1 MKKLLF
7 ILLALACLA
16 WSDNYGDRGTYGSTS
31 YGSTAYGEK
40 GYGTSGYGGAENP
53 KPKAKSSKATP
64 SSSSSTS
71 TFGSLLSKFAPASQT
86 ASSGNSCSSKK
97 DGAKKAKK
105 SGKAA
110 PSSSSSSM
118 TLGSF
123 LGNLVPTANSASS
136 ASGTP
141 AAKPAEK
148 ESGPLKPYKFRLV
161 FDLDGLFYDAD
172 RISFNGLGVGAN
184 VQAFMRS
191 GQGKFFVEYGLGLG
205 LSSWTYEDSY
215 YDDVWEWW
223 VYNIDA
229 QVQGGLQL
237 GHAILRLGA
246 YVGYLKDNDVCYGR
260 YDDKLLVNN
269 YHYGVAFGASY
280 YFSRVELG
288 VVLRDDLSEINYE
301 IGNESFG
308 KTGFISGGFS
318 VGLVF

>member
-1 MKKLLF
+1 MKNILF
-7 ILLALACLA
+7 VLLALACLA

-64 SSSSSTS
+64 YSSSSTS

-86 ASSGNSCSSKK
+86 ASSASRS
-97 DGAKKAKK
+97 
-105 SGKAA
+105 
-110 PSSSSSSM
+110 P
-118 TLGSF
+118 
-123 LGNLVPTANSASS
+123 SASS
-136 ASGTP
+136 APSARGASTASDAP
-141 AAKPAEK
+141 AAKPEAK
-148 ESGPLKPYKFRLV
+148 ESGDLKPYKFRLV

-172 RISFNGLGVGAN
+172 RIRFNGLGVGAN

-215 YDDVWEWW
+215 YGDIWEWW
-223 VYNIDA
+223 VDNIDA

-246 YVGYLKDNDVCYGR
+246 YVGYLGDNDARYGR
-260 YDDKLLVNN
+260 YDDNVLVNN

-301 IGNESFG
+301 IGRDSFG

>member
-1 MKKLLF
+1 MKNILF
-7 ILLALACLA
+7 VLLALACLA

-64 SSSSSTS
+64 SSSSSSSTS
-71 TFGSLLSKFAPASQT
+71 TFGSLLSKFAPASQA
-86 ASSGNSCSSKK
+86 ASSASRS
-97 DGAKKAKK
+97 
-105 SGKAA
+105 
-110 PSSSSSSM
+110 P
-118 TLGSF
+118 
-123 LGNLVPTANSASS
+123 SASS
-136 ASGTP
+136 APSARGASTASDAP
-141 AAKPAEK
+141 AAKPEAK
-148 ESGPLKPYKFRLV
+148 ESGDLKPYKFRLV

-172 RISFNGLGVGAN
+172 RIRFNGLGVGAN

-205 LSSWTYEDSY
+205 LSSWTYVDSY
-215 YDDVWEWW
+215 YDDIWEWW

-246 YVGYLKDNDVCYGR
+246 YVGYLKDNDARYGR
-260 YDDKLLVNN
+260 YDDNVLVNN

-301 IGNESFG
+301 IGRDSFG

>member
-1 MKKLLF
+1 MKNILF
-7 ILLALACLA
+7 VLLALACLA

-86 ASSGNSCSSKK
+86 ASSASRS
-97 DGAKKAKK
+97 
-105 SGKAA
+105 
-110 PSSSSSSM
+110 P
-118 TLGSF
+118 
-123 LGNLVPTANSASS
+123 SASS
-136 ASGTP
+136 APSARGASTASDAP
-141 AAKPAEK
+141 AAKPEAK
-148 ESGPLKPYKFRLV
+148 ESGDLKPYKFRLV

-172 RISFNGLGVGAN
+172 RIRFNGLGVGAN

-205 LSSWTYEDSY
+205 LSSWTYVDSY
-215 YDDVWEWW
+215 YDDIWEWW

-246 YVGYLKDNDVCYGR
+246 YVGYLKDNDVRYGY
-260 YDDKLLVNN
+260 YDDNMLVNN
-269 YHYGVAFGASY
+269 YHYGIALGASY

-288 VVLRDDLSEINYE
+288 VVFRDDLSEINPE
-301 IGNESFG
+301 IGKMDFG
-308 KTGFISGGFS
+308 KKGFISGGFS

>member
-1 MKKLLF
+1 MKNILF
-7 ILLALACLA
+7 VLLALACLA

-86 ASSGNSCSSKK
+86 ASS
-97 DGAKKAKK
+97 
-105 SGKAA
+105 
-110 PSSSSSSM
+110 
-118 TLGSF
+118 
-123 LGNLVPTANSASS
+123 ASS
-136 ASGTP
+136 APSARGASTASDASTASAVP
-141 AAKPAEK
+141 AAKPEAK
-148 ESGPLKPYKFRLV
+148 ESGDLKPYKFRLV

-172 RISFNGLGVGAN
+172 RIRFNGLGVGAN

-215 YDDVWEWW
+215 YDDIWEWW

>member
-1 MKKLLF
+1 MKNILF
-7 ILLALACLA
+7 VLLALACLA

-64 SSSSSTS
+64 YSSSSTS

-86 ASSGNSCSSKK
+86 ASSASRS
-97 DGAKKAKK
+97 
-105 SGKAA
+105 
-110 PSSSSSSM
+110 P
-118 TLGSF
+118 
-123 LGNLVPTANSASS
+123 SASS
-136 ASGTP
+136 APSARGASTASDAP
-141 AAKPAEK
+141 AAKPEAK
-148 ESGPLKPYKFRLV
+148 ESGDLKPYKFRLV

-172 RISFNGLGVGAN
+172 RIRFNGLGVGAN

-205 LSSWTYEDSY
+205 LSSWTYVDSY
-215 YDDVWEWW
+215 YDDIWEWW

-229 QVQGGLQL
+229 LVQGGLQL
-237 GHAILRLGA
+237 GNAILRFGG
-246 YVGYLKDNDVCYGR
+246 YVGYLKDNDVRYGY
-260 YDDKLLVNN
+260 YDDNMLVNN
-269 YHYGVAFGASY
+269 YHYGIALGASY

-288 VVLRDDLSEINYE
+288 VVFRDDLSEINPE
-301 IGNESFG
+301 IGKMDFG
-308 KTGFISGGFS
+308 KKGFISGGFS

>member
-71 TFGSLLSKFAPASQT
+71 TFGSLLSKFAPASLT
-86 ASSGNSCSSKK
+86 ASSASRS
-97 DGAKKAKK
+97 
-105 SGKAA
+105 
-110 PSSSSSSM
+110 P
-118 TLGSF
+118 
-123 LGNLVPTANSASS
+123 SASS
-136 ASGTP
+136 APSARGASTASDAP
-141 AAKPAEK
+141 AAKPEAK
-148 ESGPLKPYKFRLV
+148 ESGDLKPYKFRFV
-161 FDLDGLFYDAD
+161 FDLDGVYYDAD
-172 RISFNGLGVGAN
+172 RIYFNSIGVGAN

-191 GQGKFFVEYGLGLG
+191 GEGRFFLEYGLGLG
-205 LSSWTYEDSY
+205 LGTWTYEDGY
-215 YDDVWEWW
+215 YGETWEWW

-229 QVQGGLQL
+229 LLQGGLQL
-237 GHAILRLGA
+237 GHVILRLGA
-246 YVGYLKDNDVCYGR
+246 YVGYLGDNDARYGR
-260 YDDKLLVNN
+260 YDDNVLVNN
-269 YHYGVAFGASY
+269 YHYGVSFGASY

-288 VVLRDDLSEINYE
+288 VVLRDDLSEINPE
-301 IGNESFG
+301 IGRRYGFG

>member
-1 MKKLLF
+1 M
-7 ILLALACLA
+7 
-16 WSDNYGDRGTYGSTS
+16 
-31 YGSTAYGEK
+31 
-40 GYGTSGYGGAENP
+40 
-53 KPKAKSSKATP
+53 
-64 SSSSSTS
+64 
-71 TFGSLLSKFAPASQT
+71 
-86 ASSGNSCSSKK
+86 
-97 DGAKKAKK
+97 
-105 SGKAA
+105 
-110 PSSSSSSM
+110 
-118 TLGSF
+118 
-123 LGNLVPTANSASS
+123 SAV
-136 ASGTP
+136 P
-141 AAKPAEK
+141 AAKPEAK
-148 ESGPLKPYKFRLV
+148 ESGDLKPYKFRLV

-172 RISFNGLGVGAN
+172 RIRFNGLGVGAN

-215 YDDVWEWW
+215 YDDIWEWW

-246 YVGYLKDNDVCYGR
+246 YVGYLKDNDARYGR
-260 YDDKLLVNN
+260 YDDNVLVNN